1 MVGREEEGLLE
12 ILLAAAEAEDAGN
25 LVGLRGEE
33 GLSPAPTDDLSH
45 RTAEVRPEA
54 PPPAAEAPP
63 PAAHLSGCDAD
74 LLCSF
79 ISSILKQDRE
89 PDWWSCCEAP
99 ATQQQAA
106 ECFWFW
112 SRSQSRSRYLSA
124 PAVVARRPF
133 KALSLS
139 P

>member
-33 GLSPAPTDDLSH
+33 GLSPTPTDDLSH
-45 RTAEVRPEA
+45 RTAEVIPQA
-54 PPPAAEAPP
+54 LLPAAEAPP
-63 PAAHLSGCDAD
+63 LTAHLSGCDAD

-89 PDWWSCCEAP
+89 PYWWSCCEAP

-106 ECFWFW
+106 EWSWFWFW
-112 SRSQSRSRYLSA
+112 SRSQYLSA